1 MLSKHAKK
9 QYILLIS
16 ASFFL
21 FLVLN
26 NPFFIKEEK
35 TEVSLNN
42 ETENEEVSPIELFN
56 DSYKVIKK
64 NYWDKHSADNELYRF
79 KIRYAN
85 QIKDEEDAKVAINT
99 MLASL
104 NDPYSKFLD
113 EKEFEEQNTSINSK
127 IYGIGINIVS
137 SAGKI
142 IIINVIKGTPAD
154 FAGLKSGDMITK
166 VNGKNVQG
174 KSLIQIATYIKNPD
188 IETVNMEIMRGNK
201 KFIKQ
206 IKKTEIKIKTVKSE
220 IIDKKIGYIK
230 ITSFISND
238 TPIEFIEALDKVKDT
253 DALILDLRGNT
264 GGLFQNAVFVAD
276 LFLKDKNIVSVL
288 GRGGKKNIYK
298 THDKGYV
305 YEKPMAVLVDSES
318 ASASEIVSGALK
330 DNKRALIIG
339 TKTFGKGL
347 VQKVFPMPNNTGLN
361 LTIARY
367 LTPLDIDINKKGIK
381 PDYLVQITK
390 EDQITNTDSQLN
402 FAIKTLQTV
411 VARNKIAQKAN

>member
-56 DSYKVIKK
+56 DSYKVIKR

-79 KIRYAN
+79 EIRYAN

-264 GGLFQNAVFVAD
+264 GGLFQNAVFVFFFNVFA
-276 LFLKDKNIVSVL
+276 
-288 GRGGKKNIYK
+288 
-298 THDKGYV
+298 
-305 YEKPMAVLVDSES
+305 
-318 ASASEIVSGALK
+318 ALK
-330 DNKRALIIG
+330 RRTRQSIFVIAMSYNII
-339 TKTFGKGL
+339 
-347 VQKVFPMPNNTGLN
+347 
-361 LTIARY
+361 
-367 LTPLDIDINKKGIK
+367 
-381 PDYLVQITK
+381 
-390 EDQITNTDSQLN
+390 
-402 FAIKTLQTV
+402 
-411 VARNKIAQKAN
+411 

>member
-56 DSYKVIKK
+56 DSYKVIKR

-206 IKKTEIKIKTVKSE
+206 I
-220 IIDKKIGYIK
+220 
-230 ITSFISND
+230 FI
-238 TPIEFIEALDKVKDT
+238 FY
-253 DALILDLRGNT
+253 
-264 GGLFQNAVFVAD
+264 LFC
-276 LFLKDKNIVSVL
+276 
-288 GRGGKKNIYK
+288 
-298 THDKGYV
+298 
-305 YEKPMAVLVDSES
+305 
-318 ASASEIVSGALK
+318 
-330 DNKRALIIG
+330 
-339 TKTFGKGL
+339 
-347 VQKVFPMPNNTGLN
+347 
-361 LTIARY
+361 
-367 LTPLDIDINKKGIK
+367 
-381 PDYLVQITK
+381 
-390 EDQITNTDSQLN
+390 
-402 FAIKTLQTV
+402 
-411 VARNKIAQKAN
+411 

>member
-1 MLSKHAKK
+1 
-9 QYILLIS
+9 
-16 ASFFL
+16 
-21 FLVLN
+21 
-26 NPFFIKEEK
+26 
-35 TEVSLNN
+35 
-42 ETENEEVSPIELFN
+42 SPIELFN
-56 DSYKVIKK
+56 DSYKVIKR

-188 IETVNMEIMRGNK
+188 METVNMEIMRGDK

-264 GGLFQNAVFVAD
+264 G
-276 LFLKDKNIVSVL
+276 
-288 GRGGKKNIYK
+288 
-298 THDKGYV
+298 
-305 YEKPMAVLVDSES
+305 
-318 ASASEIVSGALK
+318 
-330 DNKRALIIG
+330 
-339 TKTFGKGL
+339 
-347 VQKVFPMPNNTGLN
+347 
-361 LTIARY
+361 
-367 LTPLDIDINKKGIK
+367 
-381 PDYLVQITK
+381 
-390 EDQITNTDSQLN
+390 
-402 FAIKTLQTV
+402 
-411 VARNKIAQKAN
+411 

>member
-56 DSYKVIKK
+56 DSYKVIKR

-127 IYGIGINIVS
+127 IYGIGIN
-137 SAGKI
+137 
-142 IIINVIKGTPAD
+142 
-154 FAGLKSGDMITK
+154 L
-166 VNGKNVQG
+166 
-174 KSLIQIATYIKNPD
+174 SLIHI
-188 IETVNMEIMRGNK
+188 
-201 KFIKQ
+201 
-206 IKKTEIKIKTVKSE
+206 SE
-220 IIDKKIGYIK
+220 P
-230 ITSFISND
+230 T
-238 TPIEFIEALDKVKDT
+238 
-253 DALILDLRGNT
+253 R
-264 GGLFQNAVFVAD
+264 
-276 LFLKDKNIVSVL
+276 
-288 GRGGKKNIYK
+288 
-298 THDKGYV
+298 H
-305 YEKPMAVLVDSES
+305 
-318 ASASEIVSGALK
+318 
-330 DNKRALIIG
+330 
-339 TKTFGKGL
+339 
-347 VQKVFPMPNNTGLN
+347 
-361 LTIARY
+361 
-367 LTPLDIDINKKGIK
+367 
-381 PDYLVQITK
+381 
-390 EDQITNTDSQLN
+390 
-402 FAIKTLQTV
+402 
-411 VARNKIAQKAN
+411 